1 MAIIPTD
8 DRLNLEYRNGSK
20 CLCNVLGNDDY
31 IKALAVF
38 GMVWIGFEENL
49 EIIKPQHEKPLLVI
63 QSHILFQLNK
73 LLTTLITVSPHIERD
88 MKFCMSLL
96 NLQINI
102 LLLAGVKYDIL
113 AFYLVYLIVEMPT
126 VTLHLTYAIL
136 LFSSQMKLL
145 PWQIFLLGFRTHN
158 VLQVVCS
165 FHNMII

>member
-38 GMVWIGFEENL
+38 GM
-49 EIIKPQHEKPLLVI
+49 IIALIDILQISRSGLALKKIWKSSSLSMK
-63 QSHILFQLNK
+63 SHF
-73 LLTTLITVSPHIERD
+73 SPHIERD